1 MTMDAAARLLREAK
15 HVVVFTGAGAS
26 AESGIPT
33 FRDALTGLWER
44 FDPVELA
51 TSEAYRADPS
61 LCWGW
66 YEWRRRKVALAQPN
80 GAHLAIAELANHVQK
95 LTVVTQNVDDLH
107 ERAGSNGVIHLHGS
121 LHSPRCQDCGVADTS
136 PLPSEALPD
145 EGARIEP
152 PICNVCGGNV
162 RPGVVWFGEMLP
174 EEAWGKALAAA
185 EDCDFFLSVGTSG
198 IVYPAAELPLRALGR
213 GVTVVHVNPAR
224 FKISGQEHFL
234 EGRASEILPALIS
247 AAFPSA

>member
-1 MTMDAAARLLREAK
+1 MR
-15 HVVVFTGAGAS
+15 FTGQVRLNF
-26 AESGIPT
+26 PPR

-44 FDPVELA
+44 FDPAELA
-51 TSEAYRADPS
+51 TSEAYRSDPS

-66 YEWRRRKVALAQPN
+66 YEWHRRKVALAQPN
-80 GAHLAIAELANHVQK
+80 GAHLAIAELANRVQK

-136 PLPSEALPD
+136 PLPFEALP
-145 EGARIEP
+145 EQGARIDP
-152 PICNVCGGNV
+152 PRCKVCGGTV

-185 EDCDFFLSVGTSG
+185 EDCHFFLSVGTSG
-198 IVYPAAELPLRALGR
+198 IVYPAAELTLRALGR
-213 GVTVVHVNPAR
+213 GATVVHVNPAR
-224 FKISGQEHFL
+224 FEISRQEHFL
-234 EGRASEILPALIS
+234 EGRASEMLPALLS